1 MNIGIFSGH
10 LTADATFT
18 PGTDQSKNRAK
29 FKLAVSD
36 SYDKNLV
43 SFYTCIAFGP
53 KANYI
58 GNGLQKGRFL
68 KGCEARVEGRLNT
81 KDFTDQNGVKHTY
94 QELTIN
100 EVEASVHKNWSEG
113 QDQQYVPNSGNN
125 QDQQSYTG
133 SVAPAGRSQGGPD
146 EYSYGT
152 PQGNGQNNQGQRSY
166 AGSAAP
172 AGRSQGN
179 GQNQRF
185 NEPQRSQNN
194 QGQRSYNGSAVPAGR
209 PQGGPDEYSYGTP
222 QGNGQ
227 NNQGQRSYAGS
238 AAPAG
243 RSQGNGQNQ
252 RFNEPQRSQNNQG
265 QRSYNGSAA
274 PAGRSQG
281 TPDYYDDYNAPQ
293 RNGQGQH
300 FNDPQRGQ
308 GSPSRDFSRNG
319 EPAPLP
325 DALPPAPDFASGNG
339 QGSNADGGGFHPAKF
354 GSY

>member
-100 EVEASVHKNWSEG
+100 EVEGSVHKNWSEG

-133 SVAPAGRSQGGPD
+133 SVAPAGRSQ
-146 EYSYGT
+146 
-152 PQGNGQNNQGQRSY
+152 
-166 AGSAAP
+166 
-172 AGRSQGN
+172 
-179 GQNQRF
+179 
-185 NEPQRSQNN
+185 
-194 QGQRSYNGSAVPAGR
+194 V
-209 PQGGPDEYSYGTP
+209 GPDEYSYGTP

-274 PAGRSQG
+274 PAGRSQAFHGCLGKTRRQDTRASDSKNRGCCGWRRDSTSCPG
-281 TPDYYDDYNAPQ
+281 TSVHSGTCS
-293 RNGQGQH
+293 R
-300 FNDPQRGQ
+300 
-308 GSPSRDFSRNG
+308 SPSSVRQT
-319 EPAPLP
+319 
-325 DALPPAPDFASGNG
+325 AL
-339 QGSNADGGGFHPAKF
+339 
-354 GSY
+354 

>member
-36 SYDKNLV
+36 SYDKTLV
-43 SFYTCIAFGP
+43 SFYTCVAFGP

-100 EVEASVHKNWSEG
+100 EVEGSVHKNWFEG
-113 QDQQYVPNSGNN
+113 QNQQNVPNSGNN
-125 QDQQSYTG
+125 QSPQSYTG
-133 SVAPAGRSQGGPD
+133 STAPAGRPQGGPD
-146 EYSYGT
+146 NYSYDAPQGST
-152 PQGNGQNNQGQRSY
+152 QSQHPYNGQAAPAGRPQGGQEYYGAPQGNGQNQRFNAPQRVQNNQVQRPY
-166 AGSAAP
+166 NDQAAP
-172 AGRSQGN
+172 AGRPQGGQEYYDTPQRN

-185 NEPQRSQNN
+185 NEPQRSQ
-194 QGQRSYNGSAVPAGR
+194 
-209 PQGGPDEYSYGTP
+209 
-222 QGNGQ
+222 
-227 NNQGQRSYAGS
+227 
-238 AAPAG
+238 
-243 RSQGNGQNQ
+243 
-252 RFNEPQRSQNNQG
+252 
-265 QRSYNGSAA
+265 
-274 PAGRSQG
+274 
-281 TPDYYDDYNAPQ
+281 
-293 RNGQGQH
+293 
-300 FNDPQRGQ
+300 
-308 GSPSRDFSRNG
+308 GSPSRDFSRTG

-354 GSY
+354 GNY

>member
-100 EVEASVHKNWSEG
+100 EVEGSVHKNWLEG
-113 QDQQYVPNSGNN
+113 QNQQNVPNSGNN
-125 QDQQSYTG
+125 QSPQSYTG
-133 SVAPAGRSQGGPD
+133 STAPAGRPQGGPD
-146 EYSYGT
+146 DYAYDTPQGSTQSQYPYNGQAAPAGRPQGGQEYYGA
-152 PQGNGQNNQGQRSY
+152 PQGNGQGQRPY
-166 AGSAAP
+166 NGQAAP
-172 AGRSQGN
+172 AGRPQGGQEYYGAPQGN

-185 NEPQRSQNN
+185 NEPQRVQNN
-194 QGQRSYNGSAVPAGR
+194 QGQRPYNGQAAPAGR
-209 PQGGPDEYSYGTP
+209 PQGGQEYYDTP
-222 QGNGQ
+222 Q
-227 NNQGQRSYAGS
+227 R
-238 AAPAG
+238 
-243 RSQGNGQNQ
+243 NGQNQ
-252 RFNEPQRSQNNQG
+252 RFNEPQRSQ
-265 QRSYNGSAA
+265 
-274 PAGRSQG
+274 
-281 TPDYYDDYNAPQ
+281 
-293 RNGQGQH
+293 
-300 FNDPQRGQ
+300 
-308 GSPSRDFSRNG
+308 GSPSRDFSRTG

-354 GSY
+354 GNY

>member
-100 EVEASVHKNWSEG
+100 EVEGSVHKNWLEG
-113 QDQQYVPNSGNN
+113 QNQQNVPNSGNN
-125 QDQQSYTG
+125 QSPQSYTG
-133 SVAPAGRSQGGPD
+133 STAPAGRPQGGPD
-146 EYSYGT
+146 DYAYDTPQGSTQSQYPYNGQAAPAGRPQGGQEYYGA
-152 PQGNGQNNQGQRSY
+152 PQGNGQGQRPY
-166 AGSAAP
+166 NGQAAP
-172 AGRSQGN
+172 AGRPQGGQEYYDTPQRN

-185 NEPQRSQNN
+185 NEPQRSQ
-194 QGQRSYNGSAVPAGR
+194 
-209 PQGGPDEYSYGTP
+209 
-222 QGNGQ
+222 
-227 NNQGQRSYAGS
+227 
-238 AAPAG
+238 
-243 RSQGNGQNQ
+243 
-252 RFNEPQRSQNNQG
+252 
-265 QRSYNGSAA
+265 
-274 PAGRSQG
+274 
-281 TPDYYDDYNAPQ
+281 
-293 RNGQGQH
+293 
-300 FNDPQRGQ
+300 
-308 GSPSRDFSRNG
+308 GSPSRDFSRTG

-354 GSY
+354 GNY

>member
-1 MNIGIFSGH
+1 MNKGIFSGH

-68 KGCEARVEGRLNT
+68 KGCEAIVEGRLNT

-100 EVEASVHKNWSEG
+100 EVEGSVHKNWFEG
-113 QDQQYVPNSGNN
+113 QNQQYVPNSGNN
-125 QDQQSYTG
+125 QSPQTYTG
-133 SVAPAGRSQGGPD
+133 S
-146 EYSYGT
+146 
-152 PQGNGQNNQGQRSY
+152 
-166 AGSAAP
+166 AA
-172 AGRSQGN
+172 
-179 GQNQRF
+179 
-185 NEPQRSQNN
+185 
-194 QGQRSYNGSAVPAGR
+194 PAGR

-243 RSQGNGQNQ
+243 RSQGNGQ
-252 RFNEPQRSQNNQG
+252 G
-265 QRSYNGSAA
+265 QRPYSGQAA
-274 PAGRSQG
+274 PAGGPQG
-281 TPDYYDDYNAPQ
+281 GPDDYSYDAPQ
-293 RNGQGQH
+293 GNPQGQRPYNGQTAPAGRPQGGQGQRPYSGQTAPAGRPQGNGQGQRPYNGQTAPAGRPQGGQEYYDIPQGNGQNQR

-339 QGSNADGGGFHPAKF
+339 QGSNTDGGGFHPAKF

>member
-36 SYDKNLV
+36 SYDKTLV
-43 SFYTCIAFGP
+43 SFYTCVAFGP

-100 EVEASVHKNWSEG
+100 EVEGSVHKNWFEG
-113 QDQQYVPNSGNN
+113 QNQQNVPNSGNN
-125 QDQQSYTG
+125 QSPQSYTG
-133 SVAPAGRSQGGPD
+133 STAPAGRPQGGPD
-146 EYSYGT
+146 NYSYDAPQGSIQSQHPYNGQAAPAGRPQGGQEYYGA
-152 PQGNGQNNQGQRSY
+152 PQGNGQGQRPY
-166 AGSAAP
+166 NGQAAP
-172 AGRSQGN
+172 AGRPQGGQEYYGAPQGN

-185 NEPQRSQNN
+185 NAPQRVQNN
-194 QGQRSYNGSAVPAGR
+194 QGQRPYNDQAAPAGR
-209 PQGGPDEYSYGTP
+209 PQGGQEYYDTP
-222 QGNGQ
+222 Q
-227 NNQGQRSYAGS
+227 R
-238 AAPAG
+238 
-243 RSQGNGQNQ
+243 NGQNQ
-252 RFNEPQRSQNNQG
+252 RFNAPQRS
-265 QRSYNGSAA
+265 
-274 PAGRSQG
+274 
-281 TPDYYDDYNAPQ
+281 
-293 RNGQGQH
+293 
-300 FNDPQRGQ
+300 Q
-308 GSPSRDFSRNG
+308 GSPSRDFSRTG

-354 GSY
+354 GNY

>member
-100 EVEASVHKNWSEG
+100 EVEGSVHKNWLEG
-113 QDQQYVPNSGNN
+113 QNQQNVPNSGNN
-125 QDQQSYTG
+125 QSPQSYTG
-133 SVAPAGRSQGGPD
+133 STAPAGRPQGGPD
-146 EYSYGT
+146 DYAYDT
-152 PQGNGQNNQGQRSY
+152 PQGSTQSQYPYNGQ
-166 AGSAAP
+166 AAP
-172 AGRSQGN
+172 AGRPQGGQEYYGAPQGN

-185 NEPQRSQNN
+185 NEPQRVQNN
-194 QGQRSYNGSAVPAGR
+194 QGQRPYNGQAAPAGR
-209 PQGGPDEYSYGTP
+209 PQGGQEYYDT
-222 QGNGQ
+222 
-227 NNQGQRSYAGS
+227 
-238 AAPAG
+238 
-243 RSQGNGQNQ
+243 
-252 RFNEPQRSQNNQG
+252 PQRS
-265 QRSYNGSAA
+265 
-274 PAGRSQG
+274 
-281 TPDYYDDYNAPQ
+281 
-293 RNGQGQH
+293 
-300 FNDPQRGQ
+300 Q
-308 GSPSRDFSRNG
+308 GSPSRDFSRTG

-354 GSY
+354 GNY

>member
-1 MNIGIFSGH
+1 MNKGIFSGH

-68 KGCEARVEGRLNT
+68 KGCEAIVEGRLNT

-100 EVEASVHKNWSEG
+100 EVEGSVHKNWFEG
-113 QDQQYVPNSGNN
+113 QNQQYVPNSGNN
-125 QDQQSYTG
+125 QSPQTYTG
-133 SVAPAGRSQGGPD
+133 S
-146 EYSYGT
+146 
-152 PQGNGQNNQGQRSY
+152 
-166 AGSAAP
+166 AA
-172 AGRSQGN
+172 
-179 GQNQRF
+179 
-185 NEPQRSQNN
+185 
-194 QGQRSYNGSAVPAGR
+194 PAGR

-243 RSQGNGQNQ
+243 RSQGNGQ
-252 RFNEPQRSQNNQG
+252 G
-265 QRSYNGSAA
+265 QRPYSGQAA
-274 PAGRSQG
+274 PAGGPQG
-281 TPDYYDDYNAPQ
+281 GPDDYSYDAPQGNPQGQRPYNGQTAPAGRPQGGQEYYDIPQ
-293 RNGQGQH
+293 GNGQNQR

-325 DALPPAPDFASGNG
+325 DALPPAPDFTSGNG
-339 QGSNADGGGFHPAKF
+339 QGSNTDGGGFHPAKF

>member
-36 SYDKNLV
+36 SYDKTLV
-43 SFYTCIAFGP
+43 SFYTCVAFGP

-100 EVEASVHKNWSEG
+100 EVEGSVHKNWFEG
-113 QDQQYVPNSGNN
+113 QNQQNVPNSGNN
-125 QDQQSYTG
+125 QSPQSYTG
-133 SVAPAGRSQGGPD
+133 STAPAGRPQGGQ
-146 EYSYGT
+146 EYYDT
-152 PQGNGQNNQGQRSY
+152 PQR
-166 AGSAAP
+166 
-172 AGRSQGN
+172 N

-185 NEPQRSQNN
+185 NEPQRSQ
-194 QGQRSYNGSAVPAGR
+194 
-209 PQGGPDEYSYGTP
+209 
-222 QGNGQ
+222 
-227 NNQGQRSYAGS
+227 
-238 AAPAG
+238 
-243 RSQGNGQNQ
+243 
-252 RFNEPQRSQNNQG
+252 
-265 QRSYNGSAA
+265 
-274 PAGRSQG
+274 
-281 TPDYYDDYNAPQ
+281 
-293 RNGQGQH
+293 
-300 FNDPQRGQ
+300 
-308 GSPSRDFSRNG
+308 GSPSRDFSRTG

-354 GSY
+354 GNY

>member
-100 EVEASVHKNWSEG
+100 EVEGSVHKNWSEG

-194 QGQRSYNGSAVPAGR
+194 QGQWSYNGSAVPAGR

-222 QGNGQ
+222 
-227 NNQGQRSYAGS
+227 
-238 AAPAG
+238 
-243 RSQGNGQNQ
+243 QGNGQNQ

>member
-36 SYDKNLV
+36 SYDKTLV
-43 SFYTCIAFGP
+43 SFYTCVALGP

-100 EVEASVHKNWSEG
+100 EVEGSVHKNWFEG
-113 QDQQYVPNSGNN
+113 QNQQNVPNSGNN
-125 QDQQSYTG
+125 QSPQSYTG
-133 SVAPAGRSQGGPD
+133 STAPAGRPQGGQ
-146 EYSYGT
+146 EYYGA
-152 PQGNGQNNQGQRSY
+152 PQGNDQNQRFNAPQRVQNNQGQRPY
-166 AGSAAP
+166 NDQAAP
-172 AGRSQGN
+172 AGRPQGGQEYYDTPQRN

-185 NEPQRSQNN
+185 NEPQRSQ
-194 QGQRSYNGSAVPAGR
+194 
-209 PQGGPDEYSYGTP
+209 
-222 QGNGQ
+222 
-227 NNQGQRSYAGS
+227 
-238 AAPAG
+238 
-243 RSQGNGQNQ
+243 
-252 RFNEPQRSQNNQG
+252 
-265 QRSYNGSAA
+265 
-274 PAGRSQG
+274 
-281 TPDYYDDYNAPQ
+281 
-293 RNGQGQH
+293 
-300 FNDPQRGQ
+300 
-308 GSPSRDFSRNG
+308 GSPSRDFSRTG

-354 GSY
+354 GNY

>member
-36 SYDKNLV
+36 SYDKTLV
-43 SFYTCIAFGP
+43 SFYTCVAFGP

-100 EVEASVHKNWSEG
+100 EVEGSVHKNWFEG
-113 QDQQYVPNSGNN
+113 QNQQNVPNSGNN
-125 QDQQSYTG
+125 QSSQSYTG
-133 SVAPAGRSQGGPD
+133 STAPAGRPQGGPD
-146 EYSYGT
+146 NYSYDTPQGGT
-152 PQGNGQNNQGQRSY
+152 QSQHPYNGQAAPAGRPQGGQEYYGAPQGNGQNQRFNAPQRVQNNQGQRPY
-166 AGSAAP
+166 NDQAAP
-172 AGRSQGN
+172 AGRPQGGQEYYDTPQRN

-185 NEPQRSQNN
+185 NEPQRSQ
-194 QGQRSYNGSAVPAGR
+194 
-209 PQGGPDEYSYGTP
+209 
-222 QGNGQ
+222 
-227 NNQGQRSYAGS
+227 
-238 AAPAG
+238 
-243 RSQGNGQNQ
+243 
-252 RFNEPQRSQNNQG
+252 
-265 QRSYNGSAA
+265 
-274 PAGRSQG
+274 
-281 TPDYYDDYNAPQ
+281 
-293 RNGQGQH
+293 
-300 FNDPQRGQ
+300 
-308 GSPSRDFSRNG
+308 GSPSRDFSRTG

-354 GSY
+354 GNY

>member
-100 EVEASVHKNWSEG
+100 EVEGSVHKNWSEG

-133 SVAPAGRSQGGPD
+133 SVAPAGRS
-146 EYSYGT
+146 
-152 PQGNGQNNQGQRSY
+152 
-166 AGSAAP
+166 
-172 AGRSQGN
+172 
-179 GQNQRF
+179 
-185 NEPQRSQNN
+185 
-194 QGQRSYNGSAVPAGR
+194 
-209 PQGGPDEYSYGTP
+209 QGGPDEYSYGTP

>member
-36 SYDKNLV
+36 SYDKTLV
-43 SFYTCIAFGP
+43 SFYTCVAFGP

-100 EVEASVHKNWSEG
+100 EVEGSVHKNWFE
-113 QDQQYVPNSGNN
+113 DQNQQNVPNSGNN
-125 QDQQSYTG
+125 QSPQSYTG
-133 SVAPAGRSQGGPD
+133 STAPAGRPQGGPD
-146 EYSYGT
+146 NYSYDAPQGST
-152 PQGNGQNNQGQRSY
+152 QSQHPYNGQAASAGRPQGGQEYYGAPQGNGQNQRFNAPQRVQNNQGQRPY
-166 AGSAAP
+166 NDQAAP
-172 AGRSQGN
+172 AGRPQGGQEYYDTPQRN

-185 NEPQRSQNN
+185 NEPQRSQ
-194 QGQRSYNGSAVPAGR
+194 
-209 PQGGPDEYSYGTP
+209 
-222 QGNGQ
+222 
-227 NNQGQRSYAGS
+227 
-238 AAPAG
+238 
-243 RSQGNGQNQ
+243 
-252 RFNEPQRSQNNQG
+252 
-265 QRSYNGSAA
+265 
-274 PAGRSQG
+274 
-281 TPDYYDDYNAPQ
+281 
-293 RNGQGQH
+293 
-300 FNDPQRGQ
+300 
-308 GSPSRDFSRNG
+308 GSPSRDFSRTG

-354 GSY
+354 GNY

>member
-36 SYDKNLV
+36 SYDKTLV
-43 SFYTCIAFGP
+43 SFYTCVALGP

-100 EVEASVHKNWSEG
+100 EVEGSVHKNWFEG
-113 QDQQYVPNSGNN
+113 QNQQNVPNSGNN
-125 QDQQSYTG
+125 QSPQSYTG
-133 SVAPAGRSQGGPD
+133 STAPAGRPQGGPD
-146 EYSYGT
+146 NYSYDAPQGST
-152 PQGNGQNNQGQRSY
+152 QSQHPYNGQAAPAGRPQGGQEYYGAPQGNDQNQRFNAPQRVQNNQGQRPY
-166 AGSAAP
+166 NDQAAP
-172 AGRSQGN
+172 AGRPQGGQEYYDTPQRN

-185 NEPQRSQNN
+185 NEPQRSQ
-194 QGQRSYNGSAVPAGR
+194 
-209 PQGGPDEYSYGTP
+209 
-222 QGNGQ
+222 
-227 NNQGQRSYAGS
+227 
-238 AAPAG
+238 
-243 RSQGNGQNQ
+243 
-252 RFNEPQRSQNNQG
+252 
-265 QRSYNGSAA
+265 
-274 PAGRSQG
+274 
-281 TPDYYDDYNAPQ
+281 
-293 RNGQGQH
+293 
-300 FNDPQRGQ
+300 
-308 GSPSRDFSRNG
+308 GSPSRDFSRTG

-354 GSY
+354 GNY

>member
-36 SYDKNLV
+36 SYDKTLV
-43 SFYTCIAFGP
+43 SFYTCVAFGP

-100 EVEASVHKNWSEG
+100 EVEGSVHKNWFEG
-113 QDQQYVPNSGNN
+113 QNQQNVPNSGNN
-125 QDQQSYTG
+125 QSSQSYTG
-133 SVAPAGRSQGGPD
+133 STAPAGRPQGGPD
-146 EYSYGT
+146 NYSYDTPQGGT
-152 PQGNGQNNQGQRSY
+152 QSQHPYNGQAAPAGRPQGGQEYYGAPQGNGQGQRPY
-166 AGSAAP
+166 NGQAAP
-172 AGRSQGN
+172 AGRPQGGQEYYDTPQRN

-185 NEPQRSQNN
+185 NEPQRSQ
-194 QGQRSYNGSAVPAGR
+194 
-209 PQGGPDEYSYGTP
+209 
-222 QGNGQ
+222 
-227 NNQGQRSYAGS
+227 
-238 AAPAG
+238 
-243 RSQGNGQNQ
+243 
-252 RFNEPQRSQNNQG
+252 
-265 QRSYNGSAA
+265 
-274 PAGRSQG
+274 
-281 TPDYYDDYNAPQ
+281 
-293 RNGQGQH
+293 
-300 FNDPQRGQ
+300 
-308 GSPSRDFSRNG
+308 GSPSRDFSRTG

-354 GSY
+354 GNY

>member
-36 SYDKNLV
+36 SYDKTLV
-43 SFYTCIAFGP
+43 SFYTCVAFGP

-100 EVEASVHKNWSEG
+100 EVEGSVHKNWFEG
-113 QDQQYVPNSGNN
+113 QNQQNVPNSGNN
-125 QDQQSYTG
+125 QSPQSYTG
-133 SVAPAGRSQGGPD
+133 STAPAGRPQGGPD
-146 EYSYGT
+146 NYSYDTPQGGIQSQHPYNGQAAPAGRPQGGQEYYGA
-152 PQGNGQNNQGQRSY
+152 PQGNGQGQRPY
-166 AGSAAP
+166 NGQAAP
-172 AGRSQGN
+172 AGRPQGGQEYYGAPQGN

-185 NEPQRSQNN
+185 NAPQRS
-194 QGQRSYNGSAVPAGR
+194 
-209 PQGGPDEYSYGTP
+209 
-222 QGNGQ
+222 
-227 NNQGQRSYAGS
+227 
-238 AAPAG
+238 
-243 RSQGNGQNQ
+243 
-252 RFNEPQRSQNNQG
+252 
-265 QRSYNGSAA
+265 
-274 PAGRSQG
+274 
-281 TPDYYDDYNAPQ
+281 
-293 RNGQGQH
+293 
-300 FNDPQRGQ
+300 Q
-308 GSPSRDFSRNG
+308 GSPSRDFSRTG

-354 GSY
+354 GNY

>member
-100 EVEASVHKNWSEG
+100 EVEGSVHKNWSEG
-113 QDQQYVPNSGNN
+113 QDQQYVPNAGNN
-125 QDQQSYTG
+125 QDQRSYNG
-133 SVAPAGRSQGGPD
+133 SAAPAGRPQEGTD

-172 AGRSQGN
+172 AGRPQGN

-185 NEPQRSQNN
+185 NEPQRN
-194 QGQRSYNGSAVPAGR
+194 
-209 PQGGPDEYSYGTP
+209 
-222 QGNGQ
+222 
-227 NNQGQRSYAGS
+227 
-238 AAPAG
+238 
-243 RSQGNGQNQ
+243 
-252 RFNEPQRSQNNQG
+252 QNNQG

-339 QGSNADGGGFHPAKF
+339 QGSNVDGGGFHPAKF

>member
-100 EVEASVHKNWSEG
+100 EVEGSVHKNWSEG

-194 QGQRSYNGSAVPAGR
+194 QGQRSYTGSAVPAGR

-227 NNQGQRSYAGS
+227 NNQGQRSYA
-238 AAPAG
+238 
-243 RSQGNGQNQ
+243 
-252 RFNEPQRSQNNQG
+252 
-265 QRSYNGSAA
+265 GSAA

>member
-1 MNIGIFSGH
+1 MNIGILSGH

-18 PGTDQSKNRAK
+18 SGTDQSKNRAK

-81 KDFTDQNGVKHTY
+81 KDFTDENGVKHTY

-100 EVEASVHKNWSEG
+100 EVESSVHKAWFESQN
-113 QDQQYVPNSGNN
+113 QQNAPSSGNN
-125 QDQQSYTG
+125 QRPQSYTG
-133 SVAPAGRSQGGPD
+133 S
-146 EYSYGT
+146 
-152 PQGNGQNNQGQRSY
+152 
-166 AGSAAP
+166 AAH
-172 AGRSQGN
+172 
-179 GQNQRF
+179 
-185 NEPQRSQNN
+185 
-194 QGQRSYNGSAVPAGR
+194 AGR
-209 PQGGPDEYSYGTP
+209 PQGDQEYYGTPRGNRQSQPPYNGSAAPTGGPQGDQEYYGAP
-222 QGNGQ
+222 QGNG
-227 NNQGQRSYAGS
+227 
-238 AAPAG
+238 
-243 RSQGNGQNQ
+243 
-252 RFNEPQRSQNNQG
+252 QG

-274 PAGRSQG
+274 PAGRPQGCQEYYGSPQGNVQSQRSYNG
-281 TPDYYDDYNAPQ
+281 SAAPAGRPQGGQEYYDTPQ
-293 RNGQGQH
+293 GNGQNQR

-308 GSPSRDFSRNG
+308 RSPSRDFSRNG

>member
-36 SYDKNLV
+36 SYDKTLV
-43 SFYTCIAFGP
+43 SFYTCVAFGP

-100 EVEASVHKNWSEG
+100 EVEGSVHKNWFE
-113 QDQQYVPNSGNN
+113 DQNQQNVPNSGNN
-125 QDQQSYTG
+125 QSPQSYTG
-133 SVAPAGRSQGGPD
+133 STAPAGRPQGGQ
-146 EYSYGT
+146 EYYDT
-152 PQGNGQNNQGQRSY
+152 PQR
-166 AGSAAP
+166 
-172 AGRSQGN
+172 N

-185 NEPQRSQNN
+185 NEPQRSQ
-194 QGQRSYNGSAVPAGR
+194 
-209 PQGGPDEYSYGTP
+209 
-222 QGNGQ
+222 
-227 NNQGQRSYAGS
+227 
-238 AAPAG
+238 
-243 RSQGNGQNQ
+243 
-252 RFNEPQRSQNNQG
+252 
-265 QRSYNGSAA
+265 
-274 PAGRSQG
+274 
-281 TPDYYDDYNAPQ
+281 
-293 RNGQGQH
+293 
-300 FNDPQRGQ
+300 
-308 GSPSRDFSRNG
+308 GSPSRDFSRTG

-354 GSY
+354 GNY

>member
-100 EVEASVHKNWSEG
+100 EVEGSVHKNWSEG

-194 QGQRSYNGSAVPAGR
+194 QGQRSYNGSA
-209 PQGGPDEYSYGTP
+209 
-222 QGNGQ
+222 
-227 NNQGQRSYAGS
+227 
-238 AAPAG
+238 
-243 RSQGNGQNQ
+243 
-252 RFNEPQRSQNNQG
+252 
-265 QRSYNGSAA
+265 A

-281 TPDYYDDYNAPQ
+281 TPDYYDDYNASQ

>member
-36 SYDKNLV
+36 SYDKTLV
-43 SFYTCIAFGP
+43 SFYTCVAFGP

-100 EVEASVHKNWSEG
+100 EVEGSVHKNWFEG
-113 QDQQYVPNSGNN
+113 QNQQNVPNSGNN
-125 QDQQSYTG
+125 QSPQSYTG
-133 SVAPAGRSQGGPD
+133 STAPAGRPQGGPD
-146 EYSYGT
+146 NYSYDAPQGST
-152 PQGNGQNNQGQRSY
+152 QSQHPYNGQAAPAGRPQGGQEYYGAPQGNGQNQRFNAPQRVQNNQGQRPY
-166 AGSAAP
+166 NDQAAP
-172 AGRSQGN
+172 AGRPQGGQEYYDTPQRN

-185 NEPQRSQNN
+185 NEPQRSQ
-194 QGQRSYNGSAVPAGR
+194 
-209 PQGGPDEYSYGTP
+209 
-222 QGNGQ
+222 
-227 NNQGQRSYAGS
+227 
-238 AAPAG
+238 
-243 RSQGNGQNQ
+243 
-252 RFNEPQRSQNNQG
+252 
-265 QRSYNGSAA
+265 
-274 PAGRSQG
+274 
-281 TPDYYDDYNAPQ
+281 
-293 RNGQGQH
+293 
-300 FNDPQRGQ
+300 
-308 GSPSRDFSRNG
+308 GSPSRDFSRTG

-354 GSY
+354 GNY

>member
-36 SYDKNLV
+36 SYDNTLV
-43 SFYTCIAFGP
+43 SFYTCVAFGP

-100 EVEASVHKNWSEG
+100 EVEGSVHKNWFEG
-113 QDQQYVPNSGNN
+113 QNQQNVPNSGNN
-125 QDQQSYTG
+125 QSSQSYTG
-133 SVAPAGRSQGGPD
+133 STAPAGRPQGGPD
-146 EYSYGT
+146 NYSYDTPQGGT
-152 PQGNGQNNQGQRSY
+152 QSQHPYNGQAAPAGRPQGGQEYYGAPQGNGQNQRFNAPQRVQNNQGQRPY
-166 AGSAAP
+166 NDQAAP
-172 AGRSQGN
+172 AGRPQGGQEYYDTPQRN

-185 NEPQRSQNN
+185 NEPQRSQ
-194 QGQRSYNGSAVPAGR
+194 
-209 PQGGPDEYSYGTP
+209 
-222 QGNGQ
+222 
-227 NNQGQRSYAGS
+227 
-238 AAPAG
+238 
-243 RSQGNGQNQ
+243 
-252 RFNEPQRSQNNQG
+252 
-265 QRSYNGSAA
+265 
-274 PAGRSQG
+274 
-281 TPDYYDDYNAPQ
+281 
-293 RNGQGQH
+293 
-300 FNDPQRGQ
+300 
-308 GSPSRDFSRNG
+308 GSPSRDFSRTG

-354 GSY
+354 GNY

>member
-1 MNIGIFSGH
+1 MNKGIFSGH

-68 KGCEARVEGRLNT
+68 KGCEAIVEGRLNT

-100 EVEASVHKNWSEG
+100 EVEGSVHKNWFEG
-113 QDQQYVPNSGNN
+113 QNQQYVPNSGNN
-125 QDQQSYTG
+125 QSPQTYTG
-133 SVAPAGRSQGGPD
+133 S
-146 EYSYGT
+146 
-152 PQGNGQNNQGQRSY
+152 
-166 AGSAAP
+166 AA
-172 AGRSQGN
+172 
-179 GQNQRF
+179 
-185 NEPQRSQNN
+185 
-194 QGQRSYNGSAVPAGR
+194 PAGR

-243 RSQGNGQNQ
+243 RSQGNGQ
-252 RFNEPQRSQNNQG
+252 G
-265 QRSYNGSAA
+265 QRPYSGQAA
-274 PAGRSQG
+274 PAGGPQG
-281 TPDYYDDYNAPQ
+281 GPDDYSYDAPQGNPQGQRPYNGQTAPAGRPQGGQEYYDIPQ
-293 RNGQGQH
+293 GNGQNQR

-339 QGSNADGGGFHPAKF
+339 QGSNTDGGGFHPAKF

>member
-100 EVEASVHKNWSEG
+100 EVEGSVHKNWLEG
-113 QDQQYVPNSGNN
+113 QNQQNVPNSGNN
-125 QDQQSYTG
+125 QSPQSYTG
-133 SVAPAGRSQGGPD
+133 STA
-146 EYSYGT
+146 
-152 PQGNGQNNQGQRSY
+152 
-166 AGSAAP
+166 
-172 AGRSQGN
+172 
-179 GQNQRF
+179 
-185 NEPQRSQNN
+185 
-194 QGQRSYNGSAVPAGR
+194 PAGR
-209 PQGGPDEYSYGTP
+209 PQGGPDDYAYDTPQGSTQSQYPYNGQAAPAGRPQGGQEYYGAP

-227 NNQGQRSYAGS
+227 GQRKK
-238 AAPAG
+238 PC
-243 RSQGNGQNQ
+243 
-252 RFNEPQRSQNNQG
+252 
-265 QRSYNGSAA
+265 
-274 PAGRSQG
+274 
-281 TPDYYDDYNAPQ
+281 
-293 RNGQGQH
+293 
-300 FNDPQRGQ
+300 
-308 GSPSRDFSRNG
+308 FS
-319 EPAPLP
+319 
-325 DALPPAPDFASGNG
+325 
-339 QGSNADGGGFHPAKF
+339 
-354 GSY
+354 

>member
-100 EVEASVHKNWSEG
+100 EVEGSVHKNWLEG
-113 QDQQYVPNSGNN
+113 QNQQNVPNSGNN
-125 QDQQSYTG
+125 QSPQSYTG
-133 SVAPAGRSQGGPD
+133 STAPAGRPQGGPD
-146 EYSYGT
+146 DYAYDT
-152 PQGNGQNNQGQRSY
+152 PQGSTQSQYPYNGQ
-166 AGSAAP
+166 AAP
-172 AGRSQGN
+172 AGRPQGGQEYYGAPQGN

-185 NEPQRSQNN
+185 NEPQRSQ
-194 QGQRSYNGSAVPAGR
+194 
-209 PQGGPDEYSYGTP
+209 
-222 QGNGQ
+222 
-227 NNQGQRSYAGS
+227 
-238 AAPAG
+238 
-243 RSQGNGQNQ
+243 
-252 RFNEPQRSQNNQG
+252 
-265 QRSYNGSAA
+265 
-274 PAGRSQG
+274 
-281 TPDYYDDYNAPQ
+281 
-293 RNGQGQH
+293 
-300 FNDPQRGQ
+300 
-308 GSPSRDFSRNG
+308 GSPSRDFSRTG

-354 GSY
+354 GNY

>member
-1 MNIGIFSGH
+1 MNIGILSGH

-81 KDFTDQNGVKHTY
+81 KDFTDENGVKHTY

-100 EVEASVHKNWSEG
+100 EVEGSVHKAWFEG
-113 QDQQYVPNSGNN
+113 QNQQNVPSSGNN
-125 QDQQSYTG
+125 QRPQSYIG
-133 SVAPAGRSQGGPD
+133 SAAHAGRPQGDQEYYGTPRGNRQSQPPYNGSAAPTGGPQGGQ
-146 EYSYGT
+146 EYYGT
-152 PQGNGQNNQGQRSY
+152 PQGNIQ
-166 AGSAAP
+166 
-172 AGRSQGN
+172 SQH
-179 GQNQRF
+179 
-185 NEPQRSQNN
+185 
-194 QGQRSYNGSAVPAGR
+194 
-209 PQGGPDEYSYGTP
+209 
-222 QGNGQ
+222 
-227 NNQGQRSYAGS
+227 
-238 AAPAG
+238 
-243 RSQGNGQNQ
+243 
-252 RFNEPQRSQNNQG
+252 
-265 QRSYNGSAA
+265 SYNGSAA
-274 PAGRSQG
+274 PAGRPQGGQEYYG
-281 TPDYYDDYNAPQ
+281 TPQGNVQSQRSYNGSAAPVGRPQGGQGYYDTPQ
-293 RNGQGQH
+293 GNVQNQR

-308 GSPSRDFSRNG
+308 GSPSRDFSHTG